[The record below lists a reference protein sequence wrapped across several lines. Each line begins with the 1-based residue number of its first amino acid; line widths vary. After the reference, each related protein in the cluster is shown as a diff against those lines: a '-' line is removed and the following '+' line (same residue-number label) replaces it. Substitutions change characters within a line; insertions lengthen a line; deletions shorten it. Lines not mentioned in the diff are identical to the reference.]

1 MAYKQVLLGDF
12 FKFEKGLGY
21 KGEFLVD
28 DSEVGLVG
36 IDSQVPGGGYKENSE
51 KPYSGPYKPEHI
63 VQSGDVIVTS
73 TDITQ
78 DGSVLG
84 STFMIPESTKYETLI
99 YSGDVLK
106 VIPTKPEEFS
116 PEYLYNLYRVEKYR
130 RKLAY
135 GDTGTTVRRISDAN
149 LNEQLV
155 PLPDV
160 KTQESINEVISLI
173 DQQIENNKSLA
184 KNLETLAQSFFRSW
198 FVDFDP
204 VHAKARGEK
213 PFGMDDE
220 TAALFPDSFEES
232 ESGLIPKGWTVGP
245 VDELLTLQGGFA
257 FKSKD
262 WKETGVPVIKIG
274 SVKPGYLDM
283 NQVSYISEDTAS
295 RISEIYSLPRGSLV
309 IGLSG
314 YVGEVGLVQRWSPIP
329 LLNQRVAKFGL
340 KNGSWSIPFTYCL
353 TRDPVFKTDVIN
365 AAVGSAQQNVSN
377 GQILSIVRPIPDSR
391 ILDRFNQLFDPLFD
405 NILESLEQIAS
416 LNMLLNNLLPRLV
429 SGEIQNIEKAIR
441 W

>member
-1 MAYKQVLLGDF
+1 MAYKHVLLGDY

-21 KGEFLVD
+21 KGEYLVAE
-28 DSEVGLVG
+28 SEIGLVG

-51 KPYSGPYKPEHI
+51 KPYSGPFKPEHV

-106 VIPTKPEEFS
+106 VISTRPEEFS

-135 GDTGTTVRRISDAN
+135 GDTGTTVRRISEAN

-155 PLPDV
+155 PLPDL
-160 KTQESINEVISLI
+160 KTQESINEIIYLI

-184 KNLETLAQSFFRSW
+184 KNLEALAQSIFRSW

-232 ESGLIPKGWTVGP
+232 ELGLIPKGWKVSP
-245 VDELLTLQGGFA
+245 LKELVNLSWGDTKTTKA
-257 FKSKD
+257 
-262 WKETGVPVIKIG
+262 
-274 SVKPGYLDM
+274 
-283 NQVSYISEDTAS
+283 SY
-295 RISEIYSLPRGSLV
+295 V
-309 IGLSG
+309 LSG
-314 YVGEVGLVQRWSPIP
+314 YLSYSASGPDGYLEKFDYSKPGIVLSAIGANCGRTWFANGQWSCI
-329 LLNQRVAKFGL
+329 
-340 KNGSWSIPFTYCL
+340 KNTIRLIEQSDSNSYLPFVYYSTNSPDFWPK
-353 TRDPVFKTDVIN
+353 R
-365 AAVGSAQQNVSN
+365 GSAQPFISQEDARNCEVVKPDH
-377 GQILSIVRPIPDSR
+377 SIAAK
-391 ILDRFNQLFDPLFD
+391 FA
-405 NILESLEQIAS
+405 NIFYELESKMRLSAENNSS
-416 LNMLLNNLLPRLV
+416 LHKILNSMLSELIEGNVISVSELV
-429 SGEIQNIEKAIR
+429 
-441 W
+441 